1 MAVSPLFFK
10 DKTEFRQ
17 WLEKNHD
24 KEKELSVGFYKA
36 GSGQQNMTWSESVD
50 QALCFGWID
59 GVRHSI
65 DDISYKIRFT
75 PRKAA
80 SIWSKVN
87 LEKMKELIDKNLVQE
102 AGLKIYRERKMDN
115 TNVYSFE
122 NEKNDFDEEL
132 KNRFLSFDDAWKF
145 FNALAPSYQKNSIH
159 WIQSAKQETTRLK
172 RLQIIIDACSNH
184 INIWKNPD
192 LSRKK

>member
-1 MAVSPLFFK
+1 MVG
-10 DKTEFRQ
+10 
-17 WLEKNHD
+17 KNHD

-102 AGLKIYRERKMDN
+102 AGLKIYRERKWIIPM
-115 TNVYSFE
+115 YILLKM
-122 NEKNDFDEEL
+122 KNDFDEEL
-132 KNRFLSFDDAWKF
+132 KTGFFPLMMPGSF
-145 FNALAPSYQKNSIH
+145 
-159 WIQSAKQETTRLK
+159 
-172 RLQIIIDACSNH
+172 
-184 INIWKNPD
+184 
-192 LSRKK
+192 